1 MNISPIDWAIVA
13 GYILFALG
21 LGVYFSKRAGKNI
34 DEFFISGRNLPW
46 WLAGTSMVATT
57 FAADTPLAV
66 TGLVVEDGIAGNW
79 LWWNAILSGMLAT
92 FLFARL
98 WRRSEIITDVEFT
111 ELRYSGPSASFLRGF
126 RALYIGLPINCI
138 TMGWVILAMQKIV
151 VLTFGLPDTAITK
164 VYVVLACLL
173 IAGVYCALSGFWGVV
188 MTDLV
193 QFGMAMI
200 GSIALAII
208 AISKIGGIGVLKDK
222 LVEVYPASHNI
233 LDFTPDFSAGKM
245 AIITFGVY
253 LGMQWW
259 ASNGV
264 DGSGYIAQRMFA
276 AKDERHTLLATLWFN
291 IAHYTLRPWPWILV
305 ALVAM
310 VVYPG
315 LGDPNHADPVLQ
327 DPEAGYPLLMLEYL
341 PVGLLGFMLTAF
353 LAAFMSTIDTHLNWG
368 ASYLVNDFYKRF
380 IEPEANPEH
389 YVAISRISV
398 ILIMIVAGVTSLF
411 MNSIAGAWKF
421 LIALNAGIG
430 LVQILRW
437 YWWRINAWS
446 EISAMLSALVV
457 SIVVFIHPATK
468 NEFALQ
474 MLVIVPIST
483 IVWVTVTFLTQ
494 PVPTETLISF
504 YNRVKPSKFGW
515 NNIYQLISSQ
525 SGEESDKPTQL
536 TIPTDTRTPAL
547 VNWVVGVIFI
557 YSFLFS
563 IGKLLLGY
571 AISGSIFLLIAIIT
585 GFIMYIN
592 LPRKERSDT

>member
-1 MNISPIDWAIVA
+1 MISPIDWAIII

-21 LGVYFSKRAGKNI
+21 LGIYFSKRAGKDIN
-34 DEFFISGRNLPW
+34 EFFISGRNLPW

-66 TGLVVEDGIAGNW
+66 TGIVVKEGIAGNW
-79 LWWNAILSGMLAT
+79 LWWNAVLSGMLAT

-151 VLTFGLPDTAITK
+151 VLTLKLPDTASTK
-164 VYVVLACLL
+164 IVVVLACLL
-173 IAGVYCALSGFWGVV
+173 IAGIYCALSGFWGVV
-188 MTDLV
+188 MTDIV
-193 QFGMAMI
+193 QFGMAMV

-208 AISKIGGIGVLKDK
+208 AVNKIGGVGAIKEK
-222 LVEVYPASHNI
+222 LSNI
-233 LDFTPDFSAGKM
+233 HGADHHILNFTPDFSAGKM

-276 AKDERHTLLATLWFN
+276 AKNERHTLLATLWFN

-315 LGDPNHADPVLQ
+315 LGDPDHANPTLQ
-327 DPEAGYPLLMLEYL
+327 DPEAGYPLLMLDYL
-341 PVGLLGFMLTAF
+341 PVGLLGLMLTAF

-380 IEPEANPEH
+380 FIPEASPQH

-411 MNSIAGAWKF
+411 MDSIAGAWKF

-446 EISAMLSALVV
+446 EISAMLAALVV
-457 SIVVFIHPATK
+457 SIIVFLLPQTK
-468 NEFALQ
+468 DEFAIQ
-474 MLVIVPIST
+474 MLIIVPIST
-483 IVWVTVTFLTQ
+483 LVWVVVTFKTK
-494 PVPTETLISF
+494 PVSAETLMKF
-504 YNRVKPSKFGW
+504 YNRVRPSKIGW
-515 NNIYQLISSQ
+515 KIIISEIKQ
-525 SGEESDKPTQL
+525 ESDGSEKQHTYTESKL
-536 TIPTDTRTPAL
+536 PAL
-547 VNWVVGVIFI
+547 GNWIIGVIFI
-557 YSFLFS
+557 YAVLFS
-563 IGKLLLGY
+563 IGKLLLGSTV
-571 AISGSIFLLIAIIT
+571 IGLIFLLIAIIS
-585 GFIMYIN
+585 GYIMYKN
-592 LPRKERSDT
+592 LPREERT

>member
-1 MNISPIDWAIVA
+1 MSPIDWAIII

-21 LGVYFSKRAGKNI
+21 LGIYFSKRAGKDMN
-34 DEFFISGRNLPW
+34 EFFISGRNLPW

-79 LWWNAILSGMLAT
+79 LWWNAVLSGMLAT

-151 VLTFGLPDTAITK
+151 VLTLNLPDTASTK
-164 VYVVLACLL
+164 VVVVLACLL
-173 IAGVYCALSGFWGVV
+173 IAGIYCALSGFWGVV
-188 MTDLV
+188 MTDIV
-193 QFGMAMI
+193 QFGMAMV

-208 AISKIGGIGVLKDK
+208 AVNKIGGVGAIKEK
-222 LVEVYPASHNI
+222 LVNI
-233 LDFTPDFSAGKM
+233 YGAENQILNFTPDFSAGKM

-276 AKDERHTLLATLWFN
+276 AKNERHTLLATLWFN

-310 VVYPG
+310 VVYPN
-315 LGDPNHADPVLQ
+315 LGDPNHANPMLQ

-341 PVGLLGFMLTAF
+341 PVGLLGLMLTAF

-380 IEPEANPEH
+380 FKPEAEPQH
-389 YVAISRISV
+389 YVAISRFAV

-411 MNSIAGAWKF
+411 MDSIAGAWKF

-446 EISAMLSALVV
+446 EISAMLAALVA
-457 SIVVFIHPATK
+457 SIVVFTLPQTK
-468 NEFALQ
+468 DQFAIQ
-474 MLVIVPIST
+474 MLIIVPIST
-483 IVWVTVTFLTQ
+483 VVWVVVTFITK
-494 PVPTETLISF
+494 PVSTETLTKF
-504 YNRVKPSKFGW
+504 YSKVKPSKIGW
-515 NNIYQLISSQ
+515 MLVAAEIK
-525 SGEESDKPTQL
+525 EESDDTNRQQ
-536 TIPTDTRTPAL
+536 TYVETRTPAL
-547 VNWVVGVIFI
+547 VNWIVGVIFI
-557 YSFLFS
+557 YTFLFS
-563 IGKLLLGY
+563 IGKLLLGFTT
-571 AISGSIFLLIAIIT
+571 IGLSFLSIAIIS
-585 GFIMYIN
+585 GYIMYKN
-592 LPRKERSDT
+592 LPREKRTDD

>member
-1 MNISPIDWAIVA
+1 MKISPIDWAIIIS
-13 GYILFALG
+13 YILFALG
-21 LGVYFSKRAGKNI
+21 LGIYFSKRAGKNI
-34 DEFFISGRNLPW
+34 SEFFISGRNLPW

-57 FAADTPLAV
+57 FASDTPLAV
-66 TGLVVEDGIAGNW
+66 TEIVVKDGISGNW
-79 LWWNAILSGMLAT
+79 LWWNAVLSGMLAT
-92 FLFARL
+92 FLFSRL

-151 VLTFGLPDTAITK
+151 VITFGLPDTTYTK
-164 VYVVLACLL
+164 ILVVLGCLI
-173 IAGVYCALSGFWGVV
+173 IAGIYCALSGFWGVV

-200 GSIALAII
+200 GSFSLAII
-208 AISKIGGIGVLKDK
+208 AISKIGGIGALKDK
-222 LVEVYPASHNI
+222 LVQNYGAEHNI
-233 LDFTPDFSAGKM
+233 LDFNPDFSTGKM

-315 LGDPNHADPVLQ
+315 IGNPNHIDPSLQ
-327 DPEAGYPLLMLEYL
+327 DPAAGYVLLMLDYL
-341 PVGLLGFMLTAF
+341 PVGLLGLMLTAF

-380 IEPEANPEH
+380 ITPNETPEH
-389 YVAISRISV
+389 YVAISRLSV
-398 ILIMIVAGVTSLF
+398 ILIMVFAGITSLF
-411 MNSIAGAWKF
+411 MDSIAGAWKF

-446 EISAMLSALVV
+446 EISAMLAALVV
-457 SIVVFIHPATK
+457 SICVFIIPATK
-468 NEFALQ
+468 DQFALQ
-474 MLVIVPIST
+474 MLIIVPIST
-483 IVWVTVTFLTQ
+483 IVWLSVTFMTQ
-494 PVPTETLISF
+494 PVSTETLMS
-504 YNRVKPSKFGW
+504 YYKKVRPSRLGW
-515 NNIYQLISSQ
+515 NGII
-525 SGEESDKPTQL
+525 EKIKKSDETS
-536 TIPTDTRTPAL
+536 TFETEYTTRTPPII
-547 VNWVVGVIFI
+547 NWIIGVVFI
-557 YSFLFS
+557 YSLLFG
-563 IGKLLLGY
+563 IGKLILGFNATGMLY
-571 AISGSIFLLIAIIT
+571 LIIAIVS
-585 GFIMYIN
+585 GFIMYVN
-592 LPRKERSDT
+592 LPREEKDIS

>member
-1 MNISPIDWAIVA
+1 MRISPIDWAIII
-13 GYILFALG
+13 GYIFFALG
-21 LGVYFSKRAGKNI
+21 LGIYFSKRAGKNI
-34 DEFFISGRNLPW
+34 SEFFISGRNLPW

-57 FAADTPLAV
+57 FASDTPLAV
-66 TGLVVEDGIAGNW
+66 TEIVVKDGISGNW
-79 LWWNAILSGMLAT
+79 LWWNAVLSGMLAT
-92 FLFARL
+92 FLFSRL

-151 VLTFGLPDTAITK
+151 VITFALPDTTYTK
-164 VYVVLACLL
+164 ILVVLGCLV

-200 GSIALAII
+200 GSFSLAII
-208 AISKIGGIGVLKDK
+208 AITKIGGIGALKDK
-222 LVEVYPASHNI
+222 LVQNYGVEHNI
-233 LDFTPDFSAGKM
+233 LDFNPDFSTGKM

-276 AKDERHTLLATLWFN
+276 AKNERHTLLATLWFN

-315 LGDPNHADPVLQ
+315 IGDPNHIDPSLQ
-327 DPEAGYPLLMLEYL
+327 DPAAGYVMLMLDYL
-341 PVGLLGFMLTAF
+341 PVGLLGLMLTAF

-380 IEPEANPEH
+380 IAPEESPEH
-389 YVAISRISV
+389 YVTISRISV
-398 ILIMIVAGVTSLF
+398 ILIMVFAGITSLF
-411 MNSIAGAWKF
+411 MDSIAGAWKF

-446 EISAMLSALVV
+446 EISAMVAALVV
-457 SIVVFIHPATK
+457 SICVFIIPATK
-468 NEFALQ
+468 GEFALQ
-474 MLVIVPIST
+474 MLFIVPIST
-483 IVWVTVTFLTQ
+483 VVWLVVTFNSQ
-494 PVPTETLISF
+494 PVSTKTLISF
-504 YNRVKPSKFGW
+504 YKRVRPSRLGW
-515 NNIYQLISSQ
+515 KQIIKIINSEDKTTSIEPVSS
-525 SGEESDKPTQL
+525 G
-536 TIPTDTRTPAL
+536 IPPMI
-547 VNWVVGVIFI
+547 NWIIGVVFI
-557 YSFLFS
+557 YSLLFG
-563 IGKLLLGY
+563 IGKFILGFTDIGVLY
-571 AISGSIFLLIAIIT
+571 LFIAIIS
-585 GFIMYIN
+585 GFIMYLN
-592 LPRKERSDT
+592 LPRKEKDNS

>member
-1 MNISPIDWAIVA
+1 MNISPIDWAIVV

-21 LGVYFSKRAGKNI
+21 LGIYFSKRAGKNI
-34 DEFFISGRNLPW
+34 NEFFISGRNLPW

-66 TGLVVEDGIAGNW
+66 TGIVVNDGIAGNW
-79 LWWNAILSGMLAT
+79 LWWNAVLSGMLAT

-98 WRRSEIITDVEFT
+98 WRRSDIITDVEFT

-151 VLTFGLPDTAITK
+151 VLTFDLPDDANTK
-164 VYVVLACLL
+164 ILVVLACLL
-173 IAGVYCALSGFWGVV
+173 IAGIYCALSGFWGVV
-188 MTDLV
+188 MTDIV
-193 QFGMAMI
+193 QFGMAMV

-208 AISKIGGIGVLKDK
+208 AVNKIGGIGVLKEK
-222 LVEVYPASHNI
+222 LTGIYGAEHNI
-233 LDFTPDFSAGKM
+233 LNFTPDFSAGKM

-276 AKDERHTLLATLWFN
+276 AKNERHTLLATLWFN

-315 LGDPNHADPVLQ
+315 LGDPEHVNPALHDA
-327 DPEAGYPLLMLEYL
+327 EAGYPMLMLDYL
-341 PVGLLGFMLTAF
+341 PVGLLGLMLTAF

-380 IEPEANPEH
+380 FKPEATPEH
-389 YVAISRISV
+389 YVVVSRLSV
-398 ILIMIVAGVTSLF
+398 ILIMLIAGATSFF

-446 EISAMLSALVV
+446 EISAMVASLIV
-457 SIVVFIHPATK
+457 SIIVFVHPATK
-468 NEFALQ
+468 NVFALQ
-474 MLVIVPIST
+474 MLIIVPIST
-483 IVWVTVTFLTQ
+483 VVWIVVTFLTE
-494 PVPTETLISF
+494 PVSTETLTNF
-504 YNRVKPSKFGW
+504 YNRVRPSKGGW
-515 NNIYQLISSQ
+515 KLIAAETKEVTDGTNRQNSQ
-525 SGEESDKPTQL
+525 TGSK
-536 TIPTDTRTPAL
+536 TPAL

-563 IGKLLLGY
+563 IGKLLLGFTG
-571 AISGSIFLLIAIIT
+571 IGLIFLLIAIIS
-585 GFIMYIN
+585 GAVMYQN
-592 LPRKERSDT
+592 LPRKERNNI

>member
-1 MNISPIDWAIVA
+1 MISPIDWAIII

-21 LGVYFSKRAGKNI
+21 LGIYFSKRAGKDMN
-34 DEFFISGRNLPW
+34 EFFISGRNLPW

-79 LWWNAILSGMLAT
+79 LWWNAVLSGMLAT

-151 VLTFGLPDTAITK
+151 VLTLNLPDTASTK
-164 VYVVLACLL
+164 VVVVLACLL
-173 IAGVYCALSGFWGVV
+173 IAGIYCALSGFWGVV
-188 MTDLV
+188 MTDIV
-193 QFGMAMI
+193 QFGMAMV

-208 AISKIGGIGVLKDK
+208 AVNKIGGVGAIKEK
-222 LVEVYPASHNI
+222 LVNI
-233 LDFTPDFSAGKM
+233 YGAENQILNFTPDFSAGKM

-276 AKDERHTLLATLWFN
+276 AKNERHTLLATLWFN

-310 VVYPG
+310 VVYPN
-315 LGDPNHADPVLQ
+315 LGDPNHANPMLQ

-341 PVGLLGFMLTAF
+341 PVGLLGLMLTAF

-380 IEPEANPEH
+380 FKPEAEPQH
-389 YVAISRISV
+389 YVAISRFAV

-411 MNSIAGAWKF
+411 MDSIAGAWKF

-446 EISAMLSALVV
+446 EISAMLAALVA
-457 SIVVFIHPATK
+457 SIVVFTLPQTK
-468 NEFALQ
+468 DQFAIQ
-474 MLVIVPIST
+474 MLIIVPIST
-483 IVWVTVTFLTQ
+483 VVWVVVTFITK
-494 PVPTETLISF
+494 PVSTETLTKF
-504 YNRVKPSKFGW
+504 YSKVKPSKIGW
-515 NNIYQLISSQ
+515 MLVAAEIK
-525 SGEESDKPTQL
+525 EESDDTNRQQ
-536 TIPTDTRTPAL
+536 TYVETRTPAL
-547 VNWVVGVIFI
+547 VNWIVGVIFI
-557 YSFLFS
+557 YTFLFS
-563 IGKLLLGY
+563 IGKLLLGFTT
-571 AISGSIFLLIAIIT
+571 IGLSFLSIAIIS
-585 GFIMYIN
+585 GYIMYKN
-592 LPRKERSDT
+592 LPREKRTDD

>member
-1 MNISPIDWAIVA
+1 MRISPIDWAIII
-13 GYILFALG
+13 GYIFFALG
-21 LGVYFSKRAGKNI
+21 LGIYFSKRAGKNI
-34 DEFFISGRNLPW
+34 SEFFISGRNLPW

-57 FAADTPLAV
+57 FASDTPLAV
-66 TGLVVEDGIAGNW
+66 TEIVVKDGISGNW
-79 LWWNAILSGMLAT
+79 LWWNAVLSGMLAT
-92 FLFARL
+92 FLFSRL

-151 VLTFGLPDTAITK
+151 VISFDLPDTTYTK
-164 VYVVLACLL
+164 ILVVLGCLI
-173 IAGVYCALSGFWGVV
+173 IAGIYCALSGFWGVV

-200 GSIALAII
+200 GSFSLAII
-208 AISKIGGIGVLKDK
+208 AITKIGGIGALKDK
-222 LVEVYPASHNI
+222 LIDNYGVEHNI
-233 LDFTPDFSAGKM
+233 LDFNPDFSTGKM

-276 AKDERHTLLATLWFN
+276 AKNERHTLLATLWFN

-315 LGDPNHADPVLQ
+315 IGDPNHIDPSLH
-327 DPEAGYPLLMLEYL
+327 DPAAGYVMLMLDYL
-341 PVGLLGFMLTAF
+341 PVGLLGLMLTAF

-380 IEPEANPEH
+380 IAPEETPEH
-389 YVAISRISV
+389 YVTISRISV
-398 ILIMIVAGVTSLF
+398 ILIMVFAGITSLF
-411 MNSIAGAWKF
+411 MDSIAGAWKF

-446 EISAMLSALVV
+446 EISAMVAALVV
-457 SIVVFIHPATK
+457 SICVFTIPATK
-468 NEFALQ
+468 DQFALQ
-474 MLVIVPIST
+474 MLIIVPIST
-483 IVWVTVTFLTQ
+483 FVWLVVTFITQ
-494 PVPTETLISF
+494 PVSTDTLIS
-504 YNRVKPSKFGW
+504 YYKKVRPSKLGW
-515 NNIYQLISSQ
+515 NRIIAEIKKSD
-525 SGEESDKPTQL
+525 EES
-536 TIPTDTRTPAL
+536 TIRTEFTTKTPPII
-547 VNWVVGVIFI
+547 NWVVGVIFI
-557 YSFLFS
+557 YSLLFG
-563 IGKLLLGY
+563 IGKFILDFSD
-571 AISGSIFLLIAIIT
+571 ISILYLFIAIIS
-585 GFIMYIN
+585 GIIMYMN
-592 LPRKERSDT
+592 LPREEKDNT

>member
-1 MNISPIDWAIVA
+1 MISPIDWAIII
-13 GYILFALG
+13 GYVLFALG
-21 LGVYFSKRAGKNI
+21 LGIYFSKRAGKDM

-79 LWWNAILSGMLAT
+79 LWWNAVLSGMLAT

-151 VLTFGLPDTAITK
+151 VLTLNLPDTASTK
-164 VYVVLACLL
+164 VIVVLVCLL
-173 IAGVYCALSGFWGVV
+173 IAGIYCALSGFWGVV
-188 MTDLV
+188 MTDIV
-193 QFGMAMI
+193 QFGMAMV

-208 AISKIGGIGVLKDK
+208 AVNKIGGVGVLKEK
-222 LVEVYPASHNI
+222 LVNI
-233 LDFTPDFSAGKM
+233 YGAENQILNFTPDFSAGKM

-276 AKDERHTLLATLWFN
+276 AKNERHTLLATLWFN

-310 VVYPG
+310 VVYPN
-315 LGDPNHADPVLQ
+315 LE
-327 DPEAGYPLLMLEYL
+327 DPEAGYPMLMLDYL
-341 PVGLLGFMLTAF
+341 PVGLLGLMLTAF

-368 ASYLVNDFYKRF
+368 ASYLVNDLYKRF
-380 IEPEANPEH
+380 LMPEADPQH
-389 YVAISRISV
+389 YVAISRLAV
-398 ILIMIVAGVTSLF
+398 MLIMLVAGVTSLF
-411 MNSIAGAWKF
+411 MDSIAGAWKF

-446 EISAMLSALVV
+446 EISAMLAALVV
-457 SIVVFIHPATK
+457 SIVVFLLPQTK
-468 NEFALQ
+468 GEFALQ
-474 MLVIVPIST
+474 MLIIVPIST
-483 IVWVTVTFLTQ
+483 VVWVVVTFITA
-494 PVPTETLISF
+494 PVSTETLTKF
-504 YNRVKPSKFGW
+504 YSRVKPSKIGW
-515 NNIYQLISSQ
+515 MLIAAEIK
-525 SGEESDKPTQL
+525 EESDDTNGQQPYTE
-536 TIPTDTRTPAL
+536 TRTPAM
-547 VNWVVGVIFI
+547 VNWIVGVIFI

-563 IGKLLLGY
+563 IGKLLLGFT
-571 AISGSIFLLIAIIT
+571 AVGLIFLSLAIIS
-585 GFIMYIN
+585 GFIMYKN
-592 LPRKERSDT
+592 LPREKRGQN

>member
-1 MNISPIDWAIVA
+1 MKISPIDWAIII
-13 GYILFALG
+13 GYIFFALG
-21 LGVYFSKRAGKNI
+21 LGIYFSKRAGQNI
-34 DEFFISGRNLPW
+34 SEFFVSGRNLPW

-66 TGLVVEDGIAGNW
+66 TGIVVNDGIAGNW
-79 LWWNAILSGMLAT
+79 LWWNAVLSGMLAT
-92 FLFARL
+92 FLFSRL
-98 WRRSEIITDVEFT
+98 WRRSDIITDVEFT
-111 ELRYSGPSASFLRGF
+111 ELRYSGTSASFLRGF

-151 VLTFGLPDTAITK
+151 VITFDLPDTTNTK
-164 VYVVLACLL
+164 ILIVLVCLI
-173 IAGVYCALSGFWGVV
+173 IAGIYCTLSGFWGVV
-188 MTDLV
+188 MTDIV

-200 GSIALAII
+200 GSFALAII
-208 AISKIGGIGVLKDK
+208 AIGKIGGIGALKDK
-222 LVEVYPASHNI
+222 LIENYGTSHTI
-233 LDFTPDFSAGKM
+233 LDFTPDFSVGKM

-276 AKDERHTLLATLWFN
+276 AKNERHTLLATLWFN
-291 IAHYTLRPWPWILV
+291 IAHYTLRPWPWIIV

-315 LGDPNHADPVLQ
+315 IGDPDHANPVLQ
-327 DPEAGYPLLMLEYL
+327 DAEVGYPLLMLEYL
-341 PVGLLGFMLTAF
+341 PAGLLGLMLTAF

-380 IEPEANPEH
+380 IKPDANPRH
-389 YVAISRISV
+389 YVNISRISV
-398 ILIMIVAGVTSLF
+398 ILIMVVAGITSLF

-421 LIALNAGIG
+421 LIAINAGIG

-446 EISAMLSALVV
+446 EISAMLASLVV
-457 SIVVFIHPATK
+457 SILVFSHPATK

-474 MLVIVPIST
+474 MLIIVPIST
-483 IVWVTVTFLTQ
+483 IAWIVVTFLTA
-494 PVPTETLISF
+494 PVSTETLTTF
-504 YNRVKPSKFGW
+504 YEKVRPSRRGW
-515 NNIYQLISSQ
+515 KWIIQEIKDEHDDRDNLDSDFSS
-525 SGEESDKPTQL
+525 K
-536 TIPTDTRTPAL
+536 TPAL
-547 VNWVVGVIFI
+547 LNWLIGVVFI

-563 IGKLLLGY
+563 IGKLILGFTF
-571 AISGSIFLLIAIIT
+571 IGFIFLLIAVIS
-585 GFIMYIN
+585 GAIMYRN
-592 LPRKERSDT
+592 LPREMKENI

>member
-1 MNISPIDWAIVA
+1 MS
-13 GYILFALG
+13 
-21 LGVYFSKRAGKNI
+21 
-34 DEFFISGRNLPW
+34 EFFISGRNLPW

-57 FAADTPLAV
+57 FASDTPLAV
-66 TGLVVEDGIAGNW
+66 TEIVVKDGISGNW
-79 LWWNAILSGMLAT
+79 LWWNAVLSGMLAT
-92 FLFARL
+92 FLFSRL

-111 ELRYSGPSASFLRGF
+111 ELRYSGTSASFLRGF

-151 VLTFGLPDTAITK
+151 VITFDLPDTTYTK
-164 VYVVLACLL
+164 ILVVLGCLI
-173 IAGVYCALSGFWGVV
+173 IAGIYCALSGFWGVV

-200 GSIALAII
+200 GSFSLAII
-208 AISKIGGIGVLKDK
+208 AITKIGGIGALKDQLAQNYGAK
-222 LVEVYPASHNI
+222 HNI
-233 LDFTPDFSAGKM
+233 LDFNPDFSTGKM

-276 AKDERHTLLATLWFN
+276 AKNERHTLLATLWFN

-315 LGDPNHADPVLQ
+315 IGDPTHIDPSLR
-327 DPEAGYPLLMLEYL
+327 DPAAGYVMLMLDYL
-341 PVGLLGFMLTAF
+341 PVGLLGLMLTAF

-380 IEPEANPEH
+380 IAPDEKPEH
-389 YVAISRISV
+389 YVSISRMSV
-398 ILIMIVAGVTSLF
+398 ILIMIFAGITSLF
-411 MNSIAGAWKF
+411 MDSIAGAWKF

-446 EISAMLSALVV
+446 EISAMVAALVV
-457 SIVVFIHPATK
+457 SVCVFTIPATK
-468 NEFALQ
+468 DQFALQ
-474 MLVIVPIST
+474 MLIIVPIST
-483 IVWVTVTFLTQ
+483 VVWLVVTFITQ
-494 PVPTETLISF
+494 PVSEEKLISF
-504 YNRVKPSKFGW
+504 YRKVRPSRLGW
-515 NNIYQLISSQ
+515 NWIIQTINSEDKNTTIEPDSS
-525 SGEESDKPTQL
+525 E
-536 TIPTDTRTPAL
+536 IPPM
-547 VNWVVGVIFI
+547 VNWVIGVVFI
-557 YSFLFS
+557 YSLLFG
-563 IGKLLLGY
+563 IGKFVLGFTDIGILY
-571 AISGSIFLLIAIIT
+571 LFIAVIS
-585 GFIMYIN
+585 GFIMYVN
-592 LPRKERSDT
+592 LPREEKDNS

>member
-1 MNISPIDWAIVA
+1 MISAIDWAIII

-21 LGVYFSKRAGKNI
+21 LGIYFSKRAGKDMN
-34 DEFFISGRNLPW
+34 EFFISGRNLPW

-79 LWWNAILSGMLAT
+79 LWWNAVLSGMLAT

-151 VLTFGLPDTAITK
+151 VLTLNLPDTASTK
-164 VYVVLACLL
+164 VVVVLACLL
-173 IAGVYCALSGFWGVV
+173 IAGIYCALSGFWGVV
-188 MTDLV
+188 MTDIV
-193 QFGMAMI
+193 QFGMAMV

-208 AISKIGGIGVLKDK
+208 AVNKIGGVGVIKEK
-222 LVEVYPASHNI
+222 LVNI
-233 LDFTPDFSAGKM
+233 YGAENQILNFTPDFSAGKM

-276 AKDERHTLLATLWFN
+276 AKNERHTLLATLWFN

-310 VVYPG
+310 VVYPN
-315 LGDPNHADPVLQ
+315 LGDPDHANPMLQ
-327 DPEAGYPLLMLEYL
+327 DPEAGYPLIMLDYL
-341 PVGLLGFMLTAF
+341 PVGLLGLMLTAF

-380 IEPEANPEH
+380 FKPEAEPQH
-389 YVAISRISV
+389 YVAISRFAV
-398 ILIMIVAGVTSLF
+398 ILIMIVAGVTSFF
-411 MNSIAGAWKF
+411 MDSIAGAWKF

-446 EISAMLSALVV
+446 EISAMLAALVA
-457 SIVVFIHPATK
+457 SIVVFTLPQTK
-468 NEFALQ
+468 DQFAIQ
-474 MLVIVPIST
+474 MLIIVPFST
-483 IVWVTVTFLTQ
+483 VVWVVVTFITK
-494 PVPTETLISF
+494 PVSTETLTKF
-504 YNRVKPSKFGW
+504 YSKVKPSKIGW
-515 NNIYQLISSQ
+515 MLIAAEIK
-525 SGEESDKPTQL
+525 EESDDTNRQQ
-536 TIPTDTRTPAL
+536 TYVETRTPAL
-547 VNWVVGVIFI
+547 VNWIVGVIFI
-557 YSFLFS
+557 YTFLFS
-563 IGKLLLGY
+563 IGKLLLGFT
-571 AISGSIFLLIAIIT
+571 AIGLSFLSIAIIS
-585 GFIMYIN
+585 GYIMYKN
-592 LPRKERSDT
+592 LPREKRTDN

>member
-1 MNISPIDWAIVA
+1 MNISPIDWAIVV

-21 LGVYFSKRAGKNI
+21 LGIYFSRRAGKNI
-34 DEFFISGRNLPW
+34 NEFFVSGRNLPW

-66 TGLVVEDGIAGNW
+66 TKLVVEDGIAGNW
-79 LWWNAILSGMLAT
+79 FWWNAVLSGMLAT

-151 VLTFGLPDTAITK
+151 VLTFELPDDTNTK
-164 VYVVLACLL
+164 ILVVMGCLL
-173 IAGVYCALSGFWGVV
+173 IAGIYCVLSGFWGVV
-188 MTDLV
+188 ITDLV
-193 QFGMAMI
+193 QFGMAMV

-208 AISKIGGIGVLKDK
+208 AVNKIGGIGVLKEK
-222 LVEVYPASHNI
+222 LTGIYGAEHNI
-233 LDFTPDFSAGKM
+233 LNFTPDFSAGKM

-259 ASNGV
+259 ASNDV
-264 DGSGYIAQRMFA
+264 DGTGFVKQRMFSA
-276 AKDERHTLLATLWFN
+276 QNERHSLLATLWFN
-291 IAHYTLRPWPWILV
+291 IAHYTVRPWPWILV

-310 VVYPG
+310 VVYPD
-315 LGDPNHADPVLQ
+315 LH
-327 DPEAGYPLLMLEYL
+327 DPELGYPMLMLDYL
-341 PVGLLGFMLTAF
+341 PVGLLGLMLTAF

-380 IEPEANPEH
+380 FKPEATPKH
-389 YVAISRISV
+389 YVAASRISV
-398 ILIMIVAGVTSLF
+398 VLIMLVAGVTSLF
-411 MNSIAGAWKF
+411 MTSITEAWKF

-446 EISAMLSALVV
+446 EISAMVASLIV
-457 SIVVFIHPATK
+457 SIIVFVHPATK
-468 NEFALQ
+468 DVFAFQ
-474 MLVIVPIST
+474 MLIIVPIST
-483 IVWVTVTFLTQ
+483 VVWIVVTFITE
-494 PVPTETLISF
+494 PVSTETLTNF
-504 YNRVKPSKFGW
+504 YNRVRPSRSGW
-515 NNIYQLISSQ
+515 KHIAAETKEAPDGTNRQNPQADS
-525 SGEESDKPTQL
+525 K
-536 TIPTDTRTPAL
+536 TPAL
-547 VNWVVGVIFI
+547 VNWVIGVIFI

-563 IGKLLLGY
+563 IGKLLLGF
-571 AISGSIFLLIAIIT
+571 IGTGLIFLLIAIIS
-585 GFIMYIN
+585 GVIMYQN
-592 LPRKERSDT
+592 LPRKERNNI

>member
-1 MNISPIDWAIVA
+1 MISAIDWAIII

-21 LGVYFSKRAGKNI
+21 LGIYFSKRAGKDMN
-34 DEFFISGRNLPW
+34 EFFISGRNLPW

-79 LWWNAILSGMLAT
+79 LWWNAVLSGMLAT

-151 VLTFGLPDTAITK
+151 VLTLNLPDTASTK
-164 VYVVLACLL
+164 VIVVLACLL
-173 IAGVYCALSGFWGVV
+173 IAGIYCALSGFWGVV
-188 MTDLV
+188 MTDIV
-193 QFGMAMI
+193 QFGMAMV

-208 AISKIGGIGVLKDK
+208 AVNKIGGVGVIKEK
-222 LVEVYPASHNI
+222 LTDIYGAENQI
-233 LDFTPDFSAGKM
+233 LNFTPDFSAGKM

-276 AKDERHTLLATLWFN
+276 AKNERHTLLATLWFN

-310 VVYPG
+310 VVYPN
-315 LGDPNHADPVLQ
+315 LGDPNHANPMLQ

-341 PVGLLGFMLTAF
+341 PVGLLGLMLTAF

-380 IEPEANPEH
+380 LKPEAEPQH
-389 YVAISRISV
+389 YVAISRLAV

-411 MNSIAGAWKF
+411 MDSIAGAWKF

-446 EISAMLSALVV
+446 EISAMLAALVV
-457 SIVVFIHPATK
+457 SIVVFTLPQT
-468 NEFALQ
+468 NEFAIQ
-474 MLVIVPIST
+474 MLIIVPIST
-483 IVWVTVTFLTQ
+483 VVWVVVTFITE
-494 PVPTETLISF
+494 PVSTETLTKF
-504 YNRVKPSKFGW
+504 YSKVKPSKIGW
-515 NNIYQLISSQ
+515 MLIAAEIK
-525 SGEESDKPTQL
+525 EESDDTNRQQ
-536 TIPTDTRTPAL
+536 TYAETRTPAL
-547 VNWVVGVIFI
+547 VNWIVGVIFI
-557 YSFLFS
+557 YTFLFS
-563 IGKLLLGY
+563 IGKLLLGFT
-571 AISGSIFLLIAIIT
+571 AIGLSFLSIAIIS
-585 GFIMYIN
+585 GYIMYKN
-592 LPRKERSDT
+592 LPREKRTDD

>member
-1 MNISPIDWAIVA
+1 MKISPIDWAIII

-21 LGVYFSKRAGKNI
+21 LGIYFSKRAGKNI
-34 DEFFISGRNLPW
+34 SEFFISGRNLPW

-57 FAADTPLAV
+57 FASDTPLAV
-66 TGLVVEDGIAGNW
+66 TEIVVKDGISGNW
-79 LWWNAILSGMLAT
+79 LWWNAVLSGMLAT
-92 FLFARL
+92 FLFSRL

-151 VLTFGLPDTAITK
+151 VITFDLPDTTYTK
-164 VYVVLACLL
+164 ILVVLGCLI
-173 IAGVYCALSGFWGVV
+173 IAGIYCALSGFWGVV

-200 GSIALAII
+200 GSFSLAII
-208 AISKIGGIGVLKDK
+208 AITKIGGIGALKDK
-222 LVEVYPASHNI
+222 LVQNYGAEHNI
-233 LDFTPDFSAGKM
+233 LDFNPDFSTGKM

-276 AKDERHTLLATLWFN
+276 AKNERHTLLATLWFN

-315 LGDPNHADPVLQ
+315 IGNPNHIDPSLQ
-327 DPEAGYPLLMLEYL
+327 DPAAGYVLLMLDYL
-341 PVGLLGFMLTAF
+341 PVGLLGLMLTAF

-380 IEPEANPEH
+380 IAPDETPEH
-389 YVAISRISV
+389 YVSISRFSV
-398 ILIMIVAGVTSLF
+398 ILIMIFAGITSLF
-411 MNSIAGAWKF
+411 MDSIAGAWKF

-446 EISAMLSALVV
+446 EISAMVAALVV
-457 SIVVFIHPATK
+457 SICVFTIPATK
-468 NEFALQ
+468 DQFALQ
-474 MLVIVPIST
+474 MLIIVPIST
-483 IVWVTVTFLTQ
+483 LVWLVVTFITQ
-494 PVPTETLISF
+494 PVSTDTLIS
-504 YNRVKPSKFGW
+504 YYKKVRPSRLGW
-515 NNIYQLISSQ
+515 NRIIQTINSEEKNTTIEPDSS
-525 SGEESDKPTQL
+525 G
-536 TIPTDTRTPAL
+536 IPPMI
-547 VNWVVGVIFI
+547 NWIIGVVFI
-557 YSFLFS
+557 YSLS
-563 IGKLLLGY
+563 IWYRKVHLRIYRYRGV
-571 AISGSIFLLIAIIT
+571 ISIYCNYLRIYHVCEFTS
-585 GFIMYIN
+585 
-592 LPRKERSDT
+592 

>member
-1 MNISPIDWAIVA
+1 MNISIIDWAIVA
-13 GYILFALG
+13 SYILFALG
-21 LGVYFSKRAGKNI
+21 LGIYFSKRAGKNI

-66 TGLVVEDGIAGNW
+66 TGIVVNDGIAGNW
-79 LWWNAILSGMLAT
+79 LWWNAVLSGMLAT

-151 VLTFGLPDTAITK
+151 VLTFDLQDDATTK
-164 VYVVLACLL
+164 ILVVLGCLL
-173 IAGVYCALSGFWGVV
+173 IAGIYCTLSGFWGVV
-188 MTDLV
+188 MTDIV
-193 QFGMAMI
+193 QFGMAMV

-208 AISKIGGIGVLKDK
+208 AINKVGGIGVLKEK
-222 LVEVYPASHNI
+222 LVDVYGAEHSI
-233 LDFTPDFSAGKM
+233 LNFTPDFSAGEM

-253 LGMQWW
+253 LGIQWW

-264 DGSGYIAQRMFA
+264 DGSGYIAQRMFS
-276 AKDERHTLLATLWFN
+276 AKNERHTLLATLWFN

-315 LGDPNHADPVLQ
+315 LGN
-327 DPEAGYPLLMLEYL
+327 PEHVNPALHDAELGYPMLMLDYL
-341 PVGLLGFMLTAF
+341 PVGLLGLMLTAF

-380 IEPEANPEH
+380 FKPEASPGH
-389 YVAISRISV
+389 YVAISRLFV
-398 ILIMIVAGVTSLF
+398 ILIMLIAGVTSLF
-411 MNSIAGAWKF
+411 MNSIEGAWKF

-446 EISAMLSALVV
+446 EISAMVAALVV
-457 SIVVFIHPATK
+457 SIVVFTLPQTK
-468 NEFALQ
+468 DEFALQ
-474 MLVIVPIST
+474 MLIIVPIST
-483 IVWVTVTFLTQ
+483 IVWVVVTFLTE
-494 PVPTETLISF
+494 PVSTETLTNF
-504 YNRVKPSKFGW
+504 YNKVRPSRSGW
-515 NNIYQLISSQ
+515 KLIAAETKEAPDTNSLNLQ
-525 SGEESDKPTQL
+525 
-536 TIPTDTRTPAL
+536 TDSKIPAL
-547 VNWVVGVIFI
+547 VNWVIGVVFI

-563 IGKLLLGY
+563 IGKLLLGFT
-571 AISGSIFLLIAIIT
+571 GTGLIFLLIAIIS
-585 GFIMYIN
+585 GAIMYYN
-592 LPRKERSDT
+592 LPRKERNNN

>member
-1 MNISPIDWAIVA
+1 MKISPIDWAIII

-21 LGVYFSKRAGKNI
+21 LGIYFSKRAGKNI
-34 DEFFISGRNLPW
+34 SEFFISGRNLPW

-57 FAADTPLAV
+57 FASDTPLAV
-66 TGLVVEDGIAGNW
+66 TEIVVKDGISGNW
-79 LWWNAILSGMLAT
+79 LWWNAVLSGMLAT
-92 FLFARL
+92 FLFSRL

-151 VLTFGLPDTAITK
+151 VITFDLPDTTYTK
-164 VYVVLACLL
+164 ILVVLGCLI
-173 IAGVYCALSGFWGVV
+173 IAGIYCALSGFWGVV

-200 GSIALAII
+200 GSFSLAII
-208 AISKIGGIGVLKDK
+208 AITKIGGIGALKDK
-222 LVEVYPASHNI
+222 LVQNYGVEHNI
-233 LDFTPDFSAGKM
+233 LNFNPDFSTGKM

-276 AKDERHTLLATLWFN
+276 AKNERHTLLATLWFN

-315 LGDPNHADPVLQ
+315 IGNPNHIDPSLQ
-327 DPEAGYPLLMLEYL
+327 DPAAGYVLLMLDYL
-341 PVGLLGFMLTAF
+341 PVGLLGLMLTAF

-380 IEPEANPEH
+380 ITPDETPEH
-389 YVAISRISV
+389 YVAISRLSV
-398 ILIMIVAGVTSLF
+398 ILIMVFAGITSLF
-411 MNSIAGAWKF
+411 MDSIAGAWKF

-446 EISAMLSALVV
+446 EISAMVAALIV
-457 SIVVFIHPATK
+457 SFCVFIIPATK
-468 NEFALQ
+468 DQFALQ
-474 MLVIVPIST
+474 MLIIVPIST
-483 IVWVTVTFLTQ
+483 LVWLVVTFITQ
-494 PVPTETLISF
+494 PVSTATLMN
-504 YNRVKPSKFGW
+504 YYKKVRPSRLGW
-515 NNIYQLISSQ
+515 NRIIKIINSEDKTTTIEPDSS
-525 SGEESDKPTQL
+525 G
-536 TIPTDTRTPAL
+536 IPPMI
-547 VNWVVGVIFI
+547 NWIIGVIFI
-557 YSFLFS
+557 YSLLFG
-563 IGKLLLGY
+563 IGKFILGFT
-571 AISGSIFLLIAIIT
+571 AIGMLYLFIAIIS
-585 GFIMYIN
+585 GYIIYVN
-592 LPRKERSDT
+592 LPREEKDT

>member
-1 MNISPIDWAIVA
+1 MKISPIDWAIII

-21 LGVYFSKRAGKNI
+21 LGIYFSKRAGKNI
-34 DEFFISGRNLPW
+34 SEFFISGRNLPW

-57 FAADTPLAV
+57 FASDTPLAV
-66 TGLVVEDGIAGNW
+66 TEIVVKDGISGNW
-79 LWWNAILSGMLAT
+79 LWWNAVLSGMLAT
-92 FLFARL
+92 FLFSRL

-151 VLTFGLPDTAITK
+151 VITFALPDTTYTK
-164 VYVVLACLL
+164 VLVVLGCLI
-173 IAGVYCALSGFWGVV
+173 IAGIYCALSGFWGVV

-200 GSIALAII
+200 GSFSLAII
-208 AISKIGGIGVLKDK
+208 AITKIGGIGALKDK
-222 LVEVYPASHNI
+222 LVENYGVEHNI
-233 LDFTPDFSAGKM
+233 LDFNPDFSTGKM

-253 LGMQWW
+253 IGMQWW

-276 AKDERHTLLATLWFN
+276 AKNERHTLLATLWFN

-315 LGDPNHADPVLQ
+315 IGDPNHIDTSLQ
-327 DPEAGYPLLMLEYL
+327 DPTAGYVLLMLDYL
-341 PVGLLGFMLTAF
+341 PVGLLGLMLTAF

-380 IEPEANPEH
+380 IASDETPEH
-389 YVAISRISV
+389 YVAISRFSV
-398 ILIMIVAGVTSLF
+398 ILIMIFAGITSLF
-411 MNSIAGAWKF
+411 MDSIAGAWKF

-446 EISAMLSALVV
+446 EISAMVAALVV
-457 SIVVFIHPATK
+457 SICVFIIPATK
-468 NEFALQ
+468 GEFALQ
-474 MLVIVPIST
+474 MLFIVPIST
-483 IVWVTVTFLTQ
+483 VVWLVVTFNTQ
-494 PVPTETLISF
+494 PVSIKTLISF
-504 YNRVKPSKFGW
+504 YKRVRPSRLGW
-515 NNIYQLISSQ
+515 NQIIKIINSEDKTTTIEPVSS
-525 SGEESDKPTQL
+525 G
-536 TIPTDTRTPAL
+536 IPPMI
-547 VNWVVGVIFI
+547 NWIIGVVFI
-557 YSFLFS
+557 YSLLFG
-563 IGKLLLGY
+563 IGKFILGFTDIGVLY
-571 AISGSIFLLIAIIT
+571 LFIAIIS
-585 GFIMYIN
+585 GFIMYLN
-592 LPRKERSDT
+592 LPRKEKDNS

>member
-1 MNISPIDWAIVA
+1 MNISPIDWAIVI
-13 GYILFALG
+13 GYIIFALG
-21 LGVYFSKRAGKNI
+21 LGIYFSKRAGKNI
-34 DEFFISGRNLPW
+34 NEFFVSGRNLPW

-66 TGLVVEDGIAGNW
+66 TGIVVKDGIAGNW
-79 LWWNAILSGMLAT
+79 LWWNAVLSGMLAT
-92 FLFARL
+92 FLFSRL

-151 VLTFGLPDTAITK
+151 VLTFNLPDTAYTK
-164 VYVVLACLL
+164 VVVVLGCLL
-173 IAGVYCALSGFWGVV
+173 IAGIYCALSGFWGVV

-193 QFGMAMI
+193 QFGMAMV

-208 AISKIGGIGVLKDK
+208 AVNKIGGIGVLKEK
-222 LVEVYPASHNI
+222 LVDVYGAEHNI
-233 LDFTPDFSAGKM
+233 LNFSPDFSAGKM

-276 AKDERHTLLATLWFN
+276 AKNERHTLLATLWFN

-315 LGDPNHADPVLQ
+315 LGDPEHINPALQ
-327 DPEAGYPLLMLEYL
+327 DAEAGYPMLMLDYL

-380 IEPEANPEH
+380 FKPEATPGH
-389 YVAISRISV
+389 YVTVSRISV
-398 ILIMIVAGVTSLF
+398 ILIMLIAGVTSLF
-411 MNSIAGAWKF
+411 MNSIAEAWKF
-421 LIALNAGIG
+421 LIAINAGIG

-446 EISAMLSALVV
+446 EISAMFAALVV
-457 SIVVFIHPATK
+457 SIVVFLHPATK
-468 NEFALQ
+468 DDFALK
-474 MLVIVPIST
+474 MLIIVPSST
-483 IVWVTVTFLTQ
+483 YIWLFVTFLTNSCFKRKANRFLSKGA
-494 PVPTETLISF
+494 PRCERVETHC
-504 YNRVKPSKFGW
+504 
-515 NNIYQLISSQ
+515 
-525 SGEESDKPTQL
+525 
-536 TIPTDTRTPAL
+536 
-547 VNWVVGVIFI
+547 
-557 YSFLFS
+557 
-563 IGKLLLGY
+563 
-571 AISGSIFLLIAIIT
+571 
-585 GFIMYIN
+585 
-592 LPRKERSDT
+592 

>member
-1 MNISPIDWAIVA
+1 MISPIDWAIII

-21 LGVYFSKRAGKNI
+21 LGIYFSKRAGKDMN
-34 DEFFISGRNLPW
+34 EFFISGRNLPW

-66 TGLVVEDGIAGNW
+66 TGLVVDDGIAGNW
-79 LWWNAILSGMLAT
+79 LWWNAVLSGMLAT

-151 VLTFGLPDTAITK
+151 VLTLDLPDTASTK
-164 VYVVLACLL
+164 VVVVLICLL
-173 IAGVYCALSGFWGVV
+173 IAGIYCALSGFWGVV
-188 MTDLV
+188 MTDIV
-193 QFGMAMI
+193 QFCMAMV

-208 AISKIGGIGVLKDK
+208 AVSKVGGIGVIKEK
-222 LVEVYPASHNI
+222 LSEIHGTEHHI

-253 LGMQWW
+253 IGMLWW
-259 ASNGV
+259 ALNGV

-276 AKDERHTLLATLWFN
+276 AKNERHTLLATLWFN

-310 VVYPG
+310 VAYPG
-315 LGDPNHADPVLQ
+315 LGDPNHANPALQ
-327 DPEAGYPLLMLEYL
+327 DPEAGYPLLMLDYL
-341 PVGLLGFMLTAF
+341 PVGLLGLMLTAF

-380 IEPEANPEH
+380 FMPEAGPEH
-389 YVAISRISV
+389 YVAISRVSV

-411 MNSIAGAWKF
+411 MDSISGAWKF
-421 LIALNAGIG
+421 LFALNAGIG

-446 EISAMLSALVV
+446 EISAMLAALVV
-457 SIVVFIHPATK
+457 SIVVFSIPEID
-468 NEFALQ
+468 EFAIQ
-474 MLVIVPIST
+474 MLIIVPIST
-483 IVWVTVTFLTQ
+483 IVWVVVTFITE
-494 PVPTETLISF
+494 PVSTETLVKF
-504 YNRVKPSKFGW
+504 YSRVRPSKIGW
-515 NNIYQLISSQ
+515 ELIAAEIK
-525 SGEESDKPTQL
+525 EESDSRENQHTYTESRL
-536 TIPTDTRTPAL
+536 PAL
-547 VNWVVGVIFI
+547 ANWIIGAIFI
-557 YSFLFS
+557 YAVLFS
-563 IGKLLLGY
+563 IGKLLLG
-571 AISGSIFLLIAIIT
+571 STFVGTVFLLIAIIS
-585 GFIMYIN
+585 GYIMYKN
-592 LPRKERSDT
+592 LPREERKHN

>member
-1 MNISPIDWAIVA
+1 MISPIDWAIII

-21 LGVYFSKRAGKNI
+21 LGIYFSKRAGKDM

-66 TGLVVEDGIAGNW
+66 TKLVVEDGIAGNW
-79 LWWNAILSGMLAT
+79 LWWNLVLSGMLAT

-126 RALYIGLPINCI
+126 RALYIGLLNNCI

-151 VLTFGLPDTAITK
+151 VLALNLPDTTSTK
-164 VYVVLACLL
+164 VYVVLVCLL
-173 IAGVYCALSGFWGVV
+173 IAGIYCALSGFWGVV
-188 MTDLV
+188 MTDIV
-193 QFGMAMI
+193 QFGMAMV

-208 AISKIGGIGVLKDK
+208 AVNKIGGVGVLKEK
-222 LVEVYPASHNI
+222 LVSIYGAENQI
-233 LDFTPDFSAGKM
+233 LNFTPDFSAGKM

-253 LGMQWW
+253 LGMLWW

-276 AKDERHTLLATLWFN
+276 AKNERHTLLATLWFN

-310 VVYPG
+310 VVYPN
-315 LGDPNHADPVLQ
+315 LE
-327 DPEAGYPLLMLEYL
+327 DPEAGYPMLMLDYL
-341 PVGLLGFMLTAF
+341 PVGLLGLMLTAF

-380 IEPEANPEH
+380 FRPEADPQH
-389 YVAISRISV
+389 YVAISRLAV

-411 MNSIAGAWKF
+411 MESITGAWKF
-421 LIALNAGIG
+421 LLALNAGIG

-446 EISAMLSALVV
+446 EISAMLAALVA
-457 SIVVFIHPATK
+457 SIVVFLLPQTK
-468 NEFALQ
+468 GEEQFALQ
-474 MLVIVPIST
+474 MLIIVPFST
-483 IVWVTVTFLTQ
+483 VVWVVVTFITA
-494 PVPTETLISF
+494 PVSTETLTKF
-504 YNRVKPSKFGW
+504 YSKVKPSKIGW
-515 NNIYQLISSQ
+515 MLIAAEIK
-525 SGEESDKPTQL
+525 EESDGTNSQQ
-536 TIPTDTRTPAL
+536 TYIETGTPAL
-547 VNWVVGVIFI
+547 VNWIVGVIFI

-563 IGKLLLGY
+563 IGKLLLGFTT
-571 AISGSIFLLIAIIT
+571 IGLSFLLLAIIS
-585 GFIMYIN
+585 GFIMYKN
-592 LPRKERSDT
+592 LPREKRKQN

>member
-1 MNISPIDWAIVA
+1 MKISPIDWAIII
-13 GYILFALG
+13 GYIFFALG
-21 LGVYFSKRAGKNI
+21 LGIYFSKRAGQNI
-34 DEFFISGRNLPW
+34 SEFFVSGRNLPW

-66 TGLVVEDGIAGNW
+66 TGIVVNEGIAGNW
-79 LWWNAILSGMLAT
+79 LWWNAVLSGMLAT
-92 FLFARL
+92 FLFSRL
-98 WRRSEIITDVEFT
+98 WRRSDIITDVEFT
-111 ELRYSGPSASFLRGF
+111 ELRYSGTSASFLRGF

-151 VLTFGLPDTAITK
+151 VITFDLPDTTITK
-164 VYVVLACLL
+164 TLIVIGFLI
-173 IAGVYCALSGFWGVV
+173 IAGVYCTLSGFWGVV

-200 GSIALAII
+200 GSFALAII
-208 AISKIGGIGVLKDK
+208 AIGKIGGIGSLKDK
-222 LVEVYPASHNI
+222 LIENYGTSHTI
-233 LDFTPDFSAGKM
+233 LDFTPDFSVGKM

-276 AKDERHTLLATLWFN
+276 AKNERHTLLATLWFN
-291 IAHYTLRPWPWILV
+291 IAHYTLRPWPWIIV

-315 LGDPNHADPVLQ
+315 IGDPDHANPALQ
-327 DPEAGYPLLMLEYL
+327 DAEAGYPLLMLEYL
-341 PVGLLGFMLTAF
+341 PVGLLGLMLTAF

-380 IEPEANPEH
+380 IKPDANPRH
-389 YVAISRISV
+389 YVNISRISV
-398 ILIMIVAGVTSLF
+398 ILIMVVAGITSLF

-421 LIALNAGIG
+421 LIAINAGIG

-446 EISAMLSALVV
+446 EISAMLASLVV
-457 SIVVFIHPATK
+457 SILVFSHPATK

-474 MLVIVPIST
+474 MLIIVPVST
-483 IVWVTVTFLTQ
+483 IAWIVVTFLTA
-494 PVPTETLISF
+494 PVSTETLTTF
-504 YNRVKPSKFGW
+504 YKKVRPSRSGW
-515 NNIYQLISSQ
+515 KWIIQEMKDEYDDRNNLDSDFSS
-525 SGEESDKPTQL
+525 K
-536 TIPTDTRTPAL
+536 TPAL
-547 VNWVVGVIFI
+547 LNWLIGVVFI

-563 IGKLLLGY
+563 IGKLILGFTF
-571 AISGSIFLLIAIIT
+571 IGLIFLLIAAIS
-585 GFIMYIN
+585 GAIMYRN
-592 LPRKERSDT
+592 LPREKKEKI

>member
-1 MNISPIDWAIVA
+1 MISPIDWAIII

-21 LGVYFSKRAGKNI
+21 LGIYFSKRAGKDMN
-34 DEFFISGRNLPW
+34 EFFISGRNLPW

-79 LWWNAILSGMLAT
+79 LWWNAVLSGMLAT

-151 VLTFGLPDTAITK
+151 VLTLNLPDTASTK
-164 VYVVLACLL
+164 VIVVLACLL
-173 IAGVYCALSGFWGVV
+173 IAGIYCALSGFWGVV
-188 MTDLV
+188 MTDIV
-193 QFGMAMI
+193 QFGMAMV

-208 AISKIGGIGVLKDK
+208 AVNKIGGVGVIKEK
-222 LVEVYPASHNI
+222 LVSIYGAENQI
-233 LDFTPDFSAGKM
+233 LNFTPDFSAGKM

-276 AKDERHTLLATLWFN
+276 AKNERHTLLATLWFN

-310 VVYPG
+310 VVYPN
-315 LGDPNHADPVLQ
+315 LE
-327 DPEAGYPLLMLEYL
+327 DPEAGYPMLMLDYL
-341 PVGLLGFMLTAF
+341 PVGLLGLMLTAF

-368 ASYLVNDFYKRF
+368 ASYLVNDLYKRF
-380 IEPEANPEH
+380 FKPEANPQH
-389 YVAISRISV
+389 YVAISRLAV
-398 ILIMIVAGVTSLF
+398 MLIMLVAGVTSLF
-411 MNSIAGAWKF
+411 MDSIAGAWKF

-446 EISAMLSALVV
+446 EISAMLAALVA
-457 SIVVFIHPATK
+457 SIVVFLLPQTK
-468 NEFALQ
+468 GEFALQ
-474 MLVIVPIST
+474 MLIIVPFST
-483 IVWVTVTFLTQ
+483 VVWVVVTFITA
-494 PVPTETLISF
+494 PVSTETLTKF
-504 YNRVKPSKFGW
+504 YSKVKPSKIGW
-515 NNIYQLISSQ
+515 MLIAAEIK
-525 SGEESDKPTQL
+525 EESD
-536 TIPTDTRTPAL
+536 DTNGQQTYIETGTPAL
-547 VNWVVGVIFI
+547 VNWIVGVIFI

-563 IGKLLLGY
+563 IGKLLLGFTTTGL
-571 AISGSIFLLIAIIT
+571 SFLLLAIIS
-585 GFIMYIN
+585 GFIMYKN
-592 LPRKERSDT
+592 LPREKREQN

>member
-1 MNISPIDWAIVA
+1 MNISPIDWAIVV

-66 TGLVVEDGIAGNW
+66 TGIVVEDGIAGNW
-79 LWWNAILSGMLAT
+79 LWWNAVLSGMLAT

-138 TMGWVILAMQKIV
+138 TMGWVILAMRKIV
-151 VLTFGLPDTAITK
+151 RLTFDLPDDTITNLL
-164 VYVVLACLL
+164 VVLSFLL
-173 IAGVYCALSGFWGVV
+173 IAGIYCALSGFWGVV
-188 MTDLV
+188 MTDIV
-193 QFGMAMI
+193 QFGMAMV
-200 GSIALAII
+200 GSLALAII
-208 AISKIGGIGVLKDK
+208 AINKVGGIGVLKEK
-222 LVEVYPASHNI
+222 LVNVYGAEHGI
-233 LDFTPDFSAGKM
+233 LNFTPDFSAGEM

-253 LGMQWW
+253 LGIQWW

-264 DGSGYIAQRMFA
+264 DGSGYIAQRMFS
-276 AKDERHTLLATLWFN
+276 AKNERHTLLATLWFN

-315 LGDPNHADPVLQ
+315 LGDPNHVNTSLQ
-327 DPEAGYPLLMLEYL
+327 DPEAGYPLLMLDYL
-341 PVGLLGFMLTAF
+341 PVGLLGLMLTAF

-380 IEPEANPEH
+380 FKPEATPEH
-389 YVAISRISV
+389 YVAISRLFV
-398 ILIMIVAGVTSLF
+398 ILIMLIAGVTSFF

-446 EISAMLSALVV
+446 EISAMFAALVV
-457 SIVVFIHPATK
+457 SIVVFTLPQTK
-468 NEFALQ
+468 GEFALQ
-474 MLVIVPIST
+474 MLIIVPIST
-483 IVWVTVTFLTQ
+483 VVWIVVTFLTE
-494 PVPTETLISF
+494 PVSTETLTNF
-504 YNRVKPSKFGW
+504 YNRVRPSKRGW
-515 NNIYQLISSQ
+515 TLIA
-525 SGEESDKPTQL
+525 GEAKEAQDGTNRQNPQ
-536 TIPTDTRTPAL
+536 TDSKTPAL
-547 VNWVVGVIFI
+547 VNWVIGVIFI

-563 IGKLLLGY
+563 IGKLLLGFT
-571 AISGSIFLLIAIIT
+571 GTGLIFLLIAIIS
-585 GFIMYIN
+585 GAIMYKN
-592 LPRKERSDT
+592 LPRKERNNI

>member
-1 MNISPIDWAIVA
+1 MKISPIDWAIII

-21 LGVYFSKRAGKNI
+21 LGIYFSKRAGKNI
-34 DEFFISGRNLPW
+34 SEFFISGRNLPW

-57 FAADTPLAV
+57 FASDTPLAV
-66 TGLVVEDGIAGNW
+66 TEIVVKDGISGNW
-79 LWWNAILSGMLAT
+79 LWWNAVLSGMLAT
-92 FLFARL
+92 FLFSRL

-151 VLTFGLPDTAITK
+151 VITFDLPDTTYTK
-164 VYVVLACLL
+164 ILVVLGCLI
-173 IAGVYCALSGFWGVV
+173 IAGIYCALSGFWGVV

-200 GSIALAII
+200 GSFSLAII
-208 AISKIGGIGVLKDK
+208 AITKIGGIGALKDK
-222 LVEVYPASHNI
+222 LVQNYGAEHNI
-233 LDFTPDFSAGKM
+233 LDFNPDFSTGKM

-276 AKDERHTLLATLWFN
+276 AKNERHTLLATLWFN

-315 LGDPNHADPVLQ
+315 IGNPNHIDPSLQ
-327 DPEAGYPLLMLEYL
+327 DPAAGYVLLMLDYL
-341 PVGLLGFMLTAF
+341 PVGLLGLMLTAF

-380 IEPEANPEH
+380 IAPDETPEH
-389 YVAISRISV
+389 YVSISRFSV
-398 ILIMIVAGVTSLF
+398 ILIMIFAGITSLF
-411 MNSIAGAWKF
+411 MDSIAGAWKF

-446 EISAMLSALVV
+446 EISAMVAALVV
-457 SIVVFIHPATK
+457 SICVFTIPATK
-468 NEFALQ
+468 DQFALQ
-474 MLVIVPIST
+474 MLIIVPIST
-483 IVWVTVTFLTQ
+483 LVWLVVTFITQ
-494 PVPTETLISF
+494 PVSTETLIS
-504 YNRVKPSKFGW
+504 YYKKVRPSRIRLESYYP
-515 NNIYQLISSQ
+515 NN
-525 SGEESDKPTQL
+525 K
-536 TIPTDTRTPAL
+536 
-547 VNWVVGVIFI
+547 
-557 YSFLFS
+557 
-563 IGKLLLGY
+563 
-571 AISGSIFLLIAIIT
+571 
-585 GFIMYIN
+585 
-592 LPRKERSDT
+592 

>member
-1 MNISPIDWAIVA
+1 MISPIDWAIII

-21 LGVYFSKRAGKNI
+21 LGIYFSKRAGKDMN
-34 DEFFISGRNLPW
+34 EFFISGRNLPW

-66 TGLVVEDGIAGNW
+66 TGIVVDEGIAGNW
-79 LWWNAILSGMLAT
+79 LWWNAVLSGMLAT

-151 VLTFGLPDTAITK
+151 VLTLNLPDTASTK
-164 VYVVLACLL
+164 VIVVLACLL
-173 IAGVYCALSGFWGVV
+173 IAGIYCALSGFWGVV
-188 MTDLV
+188 MTDIV
-193 QFGMAMI
+193 QFGMAMV

-208 AISKIGGIGVLKDK
+208 AVNKIGGVGVIKEK
-222 LVEVYPASHNI
+222 LVNI
-233 LDFTPDFSAGKM
+233 YGAENQILNFTPDFSAGKM

-253 LGMQWW
+253 LGVQWW

-276 AKDERHTLLATLWFN
+276 AKNERHTLLATLWFN

-310 VVYPG
+310 VVYPN
-315 LGDPNHADPVLQ
+315 LGDPDHANPMLQ

-341 PVGLLGFMLTAF
+341 PVGLLGLMLTAF

-380 IEPEANPEH
+380 FKPEAEPQH
-389 YVAISRISV
+389 YVAISRFAV

-411 MNSIAGAWKF
+411 MDSIAGAWKF

-446 EISAMLSALVV
+446 EISAMLAALVV
-457 SIVVFIHPATK
+457 SIVVFTLPQTK
-468 NEFALQ
+468 SEFAIQ
-474 MLVIVPIST
+474 MLIIVPIST
-483 IVWVTVTFLTQ
+483 VVWVVVTFVTE
-494 PVPTETLISF
+494 PVSTETLTKF
-504 YNRVKPSKFGW
+504 YSKVKPSKIGW
-515 NNIYQLISSQ
+515 MLIAAEIK
-525 SGEESDKPTQL
+525 EESDDTSRQQ
-536 TIPTDTRTPAL
+536 TYVETRTPAL
-547 VNWVVGVIFI
+547 VNWIVGVIFI
-557 YSFLFS
+557 YTFLFS
-563 IGKLLLGY
+563 IGKLLLGFTTIGLTFLLL
-571 AISGSIFLLIAIIT
+571 ALISGY
-585 GFIMYIN
+585 IMYKN
-592 LPRKERSDT
+592 LPREKRTDD

>member
-1 MNISPIDWAIVA
+1 MISPIDWAIII
-13 GYILFALG
+13 GYVLFALG
-21 LGVYFSKRAGKNI
+21 LGIYFSKRAGKDIN
-34 DEFFISGRNLPW
+34 EFFISGRNLPW

-66 TGLVVEDGIAGNW
+66 TSFVVEDGIAGNW
-79 LWWNAILSGMLAT
+79 LWWNAVLSGMLAT

-151 VLTFGLPDTAITK
+151 VLTLKLPDTASTK
-164 VYVVLACLL
+164 VVVVLACLL
-173 IAGVYCALSGFWGVV
+173 IAGIYCALSGFWGVV
-188 MTDLV
+188 MTDIV
-193 QFGMAMI
+193 QFGMAMV
-200 GSIALAII
+200 GSIALAVI
-208 AISKIGGIGVLKDK
+208 AVNKIGGIGVIKEK
-222 LVEVYPASHNI
+222 LSTIHGAEHHI

-276 AKDERHTLLATLWFN
+276 AKNERHTLLATLWFN

-315 LGDPNHADPVLQ
+315 LGDPNHANPTLQ
-327 DPEAGYPLLMLEYL
+327 DPEAGYPLLMLDYL
-341 PVGLLGFMLTAF
+341 PVGLLGLMLTAF

-380 IEPEANPEH
+380 FKPEARPQH

-411 MNSIAGAWKF
+411 MDSIAGAWKF

-446 EISAMLSALVV
+446 EISAMLAALVV
-457 SIVVFIHPATK
+457 SIVVFSLPQTK
-468 NEFALQ
+468 DEFAIQ
-474 MLVIVPIST
+474 MLIIVPIST
-483 IVWVTVTFLTQ
+483 LVWVVVTFITK
-494 PVPTETLISF
+494 PVSAETLIKF
-504 YNRVKPSKFGW
+504 YKRVRPSKIGW
-515 NNIYQLISSQ
+515 ELIAAEIKQ
-525 SGEESDKPTQL
+525 ESDSIEKQHTYMESKL
-536 TIPTDTRTPAL
+536 PAL
-547 VNWVVGVIFI
+547 GNWIVGVIFI
-557 YSFLFS
+557 YSVLFS
-563 IGKLLLGY
+563 IGKLLLGSTV
-571 AISGSIFLLIAIIT
+571 IGTVFLLIAIIS
-585 GFIMYIN
+585 GYIMYKN
-592 LPRKERSDT
+592 LPREEST

>member
-1 MNISPIDWAIVA
+1 MNISPIDWAIVV
-13 GYILFALG
+13 GYIIFALG
-21 LGVYFSKRAGKNI
+21 LGIYFSKRAGKNI
-34 DEFFISGRNLPW
+34 NEFFVSGRNLPW

-66 TGLVVEDGIAGNW
+66 TKLVVNDGIAGNW
-79 LWWNAILSGMLAT
+79 FWWNAVLSGMLAT
-92 FLFARL
+92 FLFSRL

-151 VLTFGLPDTAITK
+151 RLTFDLPDDANTK
-164 VYVVLACLL
+164 ILVVMGCLL
-173 IAGVYCALSGFWGVV
+173 IAGIYCVLSGFWGVV
-188 MTDLV
+188 ITDLV
-193 QFGMAMI
+193 QFGMAMV

-208 AISKIGGIGVLKDK
+208 AVNKIGGIGVLKEK
-222 LVEVYPASHNI
+222 LTGIYGVEHNI
-233 LDFTPDFSAGKM
+233 LNFTPDFSAGKM

-259 ASNGV
+259 ASNDV
-264 DGSGYIAQRMFA
+264 DGTGFVKQRMFSA
-276 AKDERHTLLATLWFN
+276 QNERHSLLATLWFN

-315 LGDPNHADPVLQ
+315 LGDPNHVNPDLH
-327 DPEAGYPLLMLEYL
+327 DPELGYPMLMLDFL
-341 PVGLLGFMLTAF
+341 PVGLLGLMLTAF

-380 IEPEANPEH
+380 FKPEATPKH
-389 YVAISRISV
+389 YVAASRISV
-398 ILIMIVAGVTSLF
+398 ILIMLVAGVTSLF
-411 MNSIAGAWKF
+411 MTSITEAWKF

-446 EISAMLSALVV
+446 EISAMVASLIV
-457 SIVVFIHPATK
+457 SIIVFVHPATK
-468 NEFALQ
+468 NVFALQ
-474 MLVIVPIST
+474 MLIIVPIST
-483 IVWVTVTFLTQ
+483 VVWIVVTFLTE
-494 PVPTETLISF
+494 PVSTETLTNF
-504 YNRVKPSKFGW
+504 YNRVRPSKGGW
-515 NNIYQLISSQ
+515 KLIAAETKEVTDGTNRQNSQ
-525 SGEESDKPTQL
+525 TGSK
-536 TIPTDTRTPAL
+536 TPAL

-563 IGKLLLGY
+563 IGKLLLGFTG
-571 AISGSIFLLIAIIT
+571 IGLIFLLIAIIS
-585 GFIMYIN
+585 GAVMYQN
-592 LPRKERSDT
+592 LPRKERNNI